1 MLIVSEIFKVGI
13 GHAKQLDF

>member
-1 MLIVSEIFKVGI
+1 MLIVTEIFKVGI